1 LLEKFGVYPI
11 YLDFNRTTPL
21 APSVLEAMG
30 PYWTEHFL
38 LPGQEHPRA
47 HAVSESLEYARESVA
62 AMVGCDAF
70 EIVFTSGGTEANNLA
85 ILGGAAMHKPGHMLI
100 SAIEHESVC
109 DAAAALSHQGWIVES
124 IPCGSVGRIDPER
137 VAAMLRP
144 ETRLVCLQAANPILG
159 TLQPVRE
166 VADICHNRGIA
177 VHCDATQVFGKTAEP
192 VVQFRADTVAIS
204 GHKIYGPKGSGAL
217 YVRRGFPIRP
227 ISFGESREMG
237 LRPGVENIPAW
248 IGLGAA
254 SMLAHRCAEQATE
267 AMTRLRDRLANG
279 LRAAVD
285 PVPRI
290 LCESAPRLSNTLAIE
305 LPAEAKVIQRS
316 ARELV
321 FATAMSESPPDEMTR
336 CLLAIGESRSTLSRV
351 VRLSIGWTTSE
362 EQVDRTIELFAE
374 ALDAVRA

>member
-1 LLEKFGVYPI
+1 
-11 YLDFNRTTPL
+11 
-21 APSVLEAMG
+21 
-30 PYWTEHFL
+30 
-38 LPGQEHPRA
+38 
-47 HAVSESLEYARESVA
+47 
-62 AMVGCDAF
+62 
-70 EIVFTSGGTEANNLA
+70 
-85 ILGGAAMHKPGHMLI
+85 
-100 SAIEHESVC
+100 
-109 DAAAALSHQGWIVES
+109 
-124 IPCGSVGRIDPER
+124 
-137 VAAMLRP
+137 
-144 ETRLVCLQAANPILG
+144 LVCLQAANPIFG

-177 VHCDATQVFGKTAEP
+177 VHCDATQVFGKTAES
-192 VVQFRADTVAIS
+192 VIQFRADTIAIS

-254 SMLAHRCAEQATE
+254 SMLAHRCAAQASE
-267 AMTRLRDRLANG
+267 AMTRLRDRLADG
-279 LRAAVD
+279 LRAAID
-285 PVPRI
+285 PAPRI
-290 LCESAPRLSNTLAIE
+290 LCESSSRLSNTLAIE
-305 LPAEAKVIQRS
+305 LPAEAKMVQRS

-336 CLLAIGESRSTLSRV
+336 CLLAIGENRAAVSRV

-362 EQVDRTIELFAE
+362 EQIDRTIELFAE